1 MPARSAVL
9 AGDGRRRERSRQPAS
24 SRAVGQQGGRPL
36 DQCPLI
42 GVGQTTGELREGD
55 PGDLGHLDVG
65 VGERA
70 PDRAEQEVV
79 HGLVHPAAL
88 GDEPEVDDPERGHD
102 LADDAGLLRHL
113 ADGGVLG
120 GLALLDVPL
129 GQRPEEATA
138 AVGAADEGRAGFV
151 HPVIGHHQAPGR
163 GLVDPAQPAAGAPT
177 PARPSHARRV
187 ARNTALPWLVVSVER
202 PSRRD
207 PEPVPPAV
215 QETVRELVAL
225 SPVLTELGERF
236 TAAGFEAHLVGG
248 SVRDALLAARS
259 GRLSHDPTP
268 PPGDLDVT
276 TDARPE
282 QVLELLRGWAG
293 STWNTGIAFGTVGAE
308 VRGVRLEITTFR
320 ADRYDRESRNPE
332 VAWGSSLVD
341 DLRRR
346 DFTVNA
352 MAVSLGPDRTVTDP
366 FGGLG
371 DLMRRRLRTPGP
383 AVDSFADDPLR
394 MLRAVRFVAQLG
406 LTPDDEVVAA
416 MTGMSGELARITP
429 ERVQAELSRTLLQ
442 DSPRAALELFVDTG
456 LADVVLPELPALRM
470 EIDEHHQHKD
480 VYTHSLTVLDQAI
493 GLEKADA
500 DAPSP
505 DLVLRLAA
513 LLHDI
518 GKPATRRH
526 EPRGRVSFHHHEVVG
541 AKLVRKRLT
550 ALRYPKDVVEAV
562 ARLTFLH
569 LRFHGYGRGEWTD
582 SAVRRYVTDAGDL
595 LPRLHK
601 LVRSDSTTRN
611 KKRAAALSAT
621 YDSLEQRI
629 GILSEAENLARVRP
643 DLDGNAIME
652 ILGIGPGPEVGKA
665 WRFLKDLRLERGP
678 LDPDEA
684 EAALRE
690 WWAAQP

>member
-1 MPARSAVL
+1 M
-9 AGDGRRRERSRQPAS
+9 
-24 SRAVGQQGGRPL
+24 
-36 DQCPLI
+36 
-42 GVGQTTGELREGD
+42 
-55 PGDLGHLDVG
+55 
-65 VGERA
+65 
-70 PDRAEQEVV
+70 
-79 HGLVHPAAL
+79 
-88 GDEPEVDDPERGHD
+88 
-102 LADDAGLLRHL
+102 
-113 ADGGVLG
+113 
-120 GLALLDVPL
+120 
-129 GQRPEEATA
+129 
-138 AVGAADEGRAGFV
+138 
-151 HPVIGHHQAPGR
+151 
-163 GLVDPAQPAAGAPT
+163 
-177 PARPSHARRV
+177 
-187 ARNTALPWLVVSVER
+187 
-202 PSRRD
+202 
-207 PEPVPPAV
+207 
-215 QETVRELVAL
+215 RELVAL
-225 SPVLTELGERF
+225 SPVLTELGKRF

-248 SVRDALLAARS
+248 SVRDALLAAAHP
-259 GRLSHDPTP
+259 GRGAGAAA
-268 PPGDLDVT
+268 GDLDVT
-276 TDARPE
+276 TDAHPE

-308 VRGVRLEITTFR
+308 VHRRGESTRLEITTFR

-332 VAWGSSLVD
+332 VAWGDSLVD
-341 DLRRR
+341 DLARR

-352 MAVSLGPDRTVTDP
+352 MAVSLGPDATVTDP

-371 DLMRRRLRTPGP
+371 DLLAGRLRTPGAP
-383 AVDSFADDPLR
+383 EDSFADDPLR

-406 LTPDDEVVAA
+406 LTPDREVVAA
-416 MTGMSGELARITP
+416 MAALAGELARITP
-429 ERVQAELSRTLLQ
+429 ERVQVELSKTLQQ
-442 DSPRAALELFVDTG
+442 DAPRAALELFVATG

-493 GLEKADA
+493 SLELADA
-500 DAPSP
+500 EHPSP

-526 EPRGRVSFHHHEVVG
+526 EPGGRVSFHHHEVVG

-569 LRFHGYGRGEWTD
+569 LRFHGYGSGEWTD

-611 KKRAAALSAT
+611 RKRAAALAAT
-621 YDSLEQRI
+621 YDSLEARI
-629 GILSEAENLARVRP
+629 AEIRSREDLARVRP

-652 ILGIGPGPEVGKA
+652 LLGLRPGPDVGAA

-678 LDPDEA
+678 LDRDEA
-684 EAALRE
+684 EAALLA
-690 WWAAQP
+690 WWADRQA

>member
-1 MPARSAVL
+1 M
-9 AGDGRRRERSRQPAS
+9 
-24 SRAVGQQGGRPL
+24 
-36 DQCPLI
+36 
-42 GVGQTTGELREGD
+42 
-55 PGDLGHLDVG
+55 
-65 VGERA
+65 
-70 PDRAEQEVV
+70 
-79 HGLVHPAAL
+79 
-88 GDEPEVDDPERGHD
+88 
-102 LADDAGLLRHL
+102 
-113 ADGGVLG
+113 
-120 GLALLDVPL
+120 
-129 GQRPEEATA
+129 
-138 AVGAADEGRAGFV
+138 
-151 HPVIGHHQAPGR
+151 
-163 GLVDPAQPAAGAPT
+163 
-177 PARPSHARRV
+177 
-187 ARNTALPWLVVSVER
+187 
-202 PSRRD
+202 
-207 PEPVPPAV
+207 
-215 QETVRELVAL
+215 RELVDV
-225 SPVLTELGERF
+225 SPVLVELGGRF
-236 TAAGFEAHLVGG
+236 AAAGFQTHLVGG
-248 SVRDALLAARS
+248 SVRDALLSAGAGAA
-259 GRLSHDPTP
+259 GTGAGMPA
-268 PPGDLDVT
+268 GDLDVT

-282 QVLELLRGWAG
+282 QVLALLRGWAG
-293 STWNTGIAFGTVGAE
+293 STWNQGIAFGTVGAE
-308 VRGVRLEITTFR
+308 VRGTRLEITTFR

-332 VAWGSSLVD
+332 VAWGDSLED
-341 DLRRR
+341 DLARR

-371 DLMRRRLRTPGP
+371 DLLARRLRTPGA

-406 LTPDDEVVAA
+406 LTPADEVVAA
-416 MTGMSGELARITP
+416 MTSMSGELARITP
-429 ERVQAELSRTLLQ
+429 ERVQAELSKTLLQ
-442 DSPRAALELFVDTG
+442 DSPRAALELFVSTG

-480 VYTHSLTVLDQAI
+480 VYSHSLTVLDRAI
-493 GLEKADA
+493 ALERADGRA
-500 DAPSP
+500 GGDDAPSP

-595 LPRLHK
+595 LSRLHK
-601 LVRSDSTTRN
+601 LVRSDCTTRN
-611 KKRAAALSAT
+611 RRRAAALSAT

-629 GILSEAENLARVRP
+629 AELSVAEDLARVRP

-652 ILGIGPGPEVGKA
+652 ILGLPPGREVGEA

-678 LDPDEA
+678 LDRDEA
-684 EAALRE
+684 EAELRA
-690 WWAAQP
+690 WWAARA

>member
-1 MPARSAVL
+1 
-9 AGDGRRRERSRQPAS
+9 
-24 SRAVGQQGGRPL
+24 
-36 DQCPLI
+36 
-42 GVGQTTGELREGD
+42 
-55 PGDLGHLDVG
+55 
-65 VGERA
+65 
-70 PDRAEQEVV
+70 
-79 HGLVHPAAL
+79 
-88 GDEPEVDDPERGHD
+88 
-102 LADDAGLLRHL
+102 
-113 ADGGVLG
+113 
-120 GLALLDVPL
+120 
-129 GQRPEEATA
+129 
-138 AVGAADEGRAGFV
+138 
-151 HPVIGHHQAPGR
+151 
-163 GLVDPAQPAAGAPT
+163 
-177 PARPSHARRV
+177 
-187 ARNTALPWLVVSVER
+187 
-202 PSRRD
+202 
-207 PEPVPPAV
+207 VPPAV
-215 QETVRELVAL
+215 QETVRELVDV
-225 SPVLTELGERF
+225 SPVLTELGARF

-248 SVRDALLAARS
+248 SVRDALLAGGAAMA
-259 GRLSHDPTP
+259 
-268 PPGDLDVT
+268 GDLDVT

-282 QVLELLRGWAG
+282 QILELLRGWAS

-308 VRGVRLEITTFR
+308 VRGTRLEITTFR

-332 VAWGSSLVD
+332 VAWGDSLVD
-341 DLRRR
+341 DLIRR

-371 DLMRRRLRTPGP
+371 DLLAGRLRTPGA

-406 LTPDDEVVAA
+406 LTPDDEVVTA
-416 MTGMSGELARITP
+416 MTSLAGELARITP
-429 ERVQAELSRTLLQ
+429 ERVQVEFSKTLLQ
-442 DSPRAALELFVDTG
+442 DSPRAALELFVATG

-493 GLEKADA
+493 ALEKADE
-500 DAPSP
+500 DAQSP

-550 ALRYPKDVVEAV
+550 ALRYSKEVIEAV

-629 GILSEAENLARVRP
+629 RELSEKEDLARVRP

-652 ILGIGPGPEVGKA
+652 LLGIGPGREVGEA
-665 WRFLKDLRLERGP
+665 WKMLKDLRLERGP
-678 LDPDEA
+678 LSREDAEA
-684 EAALRE
+684 ELLA
-690 WWAAQP
+690 WWSTRPT